1 MSECKTGT
9 TGNDSDSNPIVIDF
23 YKLNIPAGKPND
35 FQWLVWIRLVDLN
48 KDNKLDIIAREGTNI
63 EMKWIN
69 DGNNHFKL
77 QK

>member
-1 MSECKTGT
+1 
-9 TGNDSDSNPIVIDF
+9 
-23 YKLNIPAGKPND
+23 
-35 FQWLVWIRLVDLN
+35 LVDLN